1 MKDLD
6 YRRVVGR
13 IGWITL
19 AVAAA
24 GAAAWRIAR
33 DNHAML
39 SFLGGAAIA
48 GVSFWLLHRLV
59 DDLQAAAAAEGRPV
73 KKVRFFVHAFRMLL
87 LGAAAYVI
95 LDVCGGSRIALAS
108 GLTVAL
114 TAATIEVLI
123 ELLYARA

>member
-13 IGWITL
+13 IGWISL

-59 DDLQAAAAAEGRPV
+59 DDLQAAAEGRPV
-73 KKVRFFVHAFRMLL
+73 KKVRFFVHAFRVLL

-95 LDVCGGSRIALAS
+95 LNVCGGSRIALAS

-123 ELLYARA
+123 ELFYARA